1 MSSSQSK
8 QMSGL
13 LLFSGSP
20 STKPPAQPR
29 LTQLRLRFNS
39 TSTFL
44 GVTSN
49 CTFSFTK
56 HVSLLKAK
64 FFSCYM
70 AYAVSL
76 LPHGAPP
83 KSLSLFC
90 IKLFFG
96 PFSLR
101 WFPFFSVTNISK
113 LEHLHQ
119 AASCAI
125 IGCFSS
131 SSIPLLFSKAS
142 LPPLQVTLTHF
153 TFSSYER
160 ALCLPTS
167 FSISGLARQGVKL
180 SLYRDPCGEL
190 LCSFTCSCFLLL
202 LLGRLSLPALPF
214 LLGTCLPSLWSP
226 PFPPHTL
233 ALIPLLFLPRCSS
246 RSP

>member
-1 MSSSQSK
+1 
-8 QMSGL
+8 
-13 LLFSGSP
+13 
-20 STKPPAQPR
+20 
-29 LTQLRLRFNS
+29 
-39 TSTFL
+39 
-44 GVTSN
+44 
-49 CTFSFTK
+49 
-56 HVSLLKAK
+56 
-64 FFSCYM
+64 M

-76 LPHGAPP
+76 LPHGVPP

-180 SLYRDPCGEL
+180 SLYRSLWRAFVFIHL
-190 LCSFTCSCFLLL
+190 LM
-202 LLGRLSLPALPF
+202 
-214 LLGTCLPSLWSP
+214 LPSTSPREALLACP
-226 PFPPHTL
+226 PFPPWNLPSFTVESTL
-233 ALIPLLFLPRCSS
+233 SSSHSCSDPPSFLAKMQLSLTLTF
-246 RSP
+246 SPS